1 MDKQNNGSQIPV
13 NTRTIGTPEGIYILY
28 LEDYVHTFI
37 KKFTA
42 AYYVNAPSPTQIALF
57 GRRYE
62 EEGSSILVVSGAA
75 QQPFPE
81 DKGTRYFPS
90 CAFLGNAKVG
100 VNKESGLRLEIA
112 LKNTSV
118 ILDDFYIYYDQN
130 EEMQNYLIEWNLN
143 SHLVRQQG
151 EGEYAQEVASESY
164 EEAEAQTRPPRR
176 GAQVRAETDEAVRY
190 GRIAQAYNRGEAK
203 VSFIWNVMSALCLG
217 FVVCVMAYGIIS
229 VNNYNKMK
237 SMQDTIDYCLALVTE
252 SLKQNEA
259 VLTNATA
266 IATAL
271 NGEEK
276 QQIGEIN
283 GQAEK
288 TDAEAAKQSGLSGK
302 DANHAQGTA
311 DVAQTV
317 AEGQNAQ
324 PADNMQENPKEGTM
338 VNGQNGQAA
347 DNIGTDTTKVEGMPQ
362 NGNVDNMTNSAEGV
376 PQSGNAD
383 NLVSSVDGM
392 PQNNGNT
399 GMLPSKSETNS
410 QNNPAAQ
417 QSAGVEAQDNAA
429 VLGQASD
436 TQQSTKTNVQN
447 HNVVADTQDAAGS
460 DETAQSAD
468 LAGQEGVEA
477 ANTSPVSTPQY
488 YIVRRGD
495 TLRSICFQVYGDY
508 SKVDEICEW
517 NKIED
522 PNNILYGQRLL
533 LP

>member
-1 MDKQNNGSQIPV
+1 
-13 NTRTIGTPEGIYILY
+13 
-28 LEDYVHTFI
+28 
-37 KKFTA
+37 
-42 AYYVNAPSPTQIALF
+42 
-57 GRRYE
+57 
-62 EEGSSILVVSGAA
+62 
-75 QQPFPE
+75 
-81 DKGTRYFPS
+81 
-90 CAFLGNAKVG
+90 
-100 VNKESGLRLEIA
+100 
-112 LKNTSV
+112 
-118 ILDDFYIYYDQN
+118 
-130 EEMQNYLIEWNLN
+130 MQNYLIEWNLN

-151 EGEYAQEVASESY
+151 EGEYAQEAASESY
-164 EEAEAQTRPPRR
+164 EEAQTRPPRR

-288 TDAEAAKQSGLSGK
+288 TDAEAAKQGGLSGE
-302 DANHAQGTA
+302 DANHAQGTV
-311 DVAQTV
+311 DVAQTA
-317 AEGQNAQ
+317 AEGKDAQ
-324 PADNMQENPKEGTM
+324 PADNMQNIQENPKEGVM

-347 DNIGTDTTKVEGMPQ
+347 DNIGTDTAKAEGMPQ
-362 NGNVDNMTNSAEGV
+362 NGNVDNMANSAEGV
-376 PQSGNAD
+376 PQNGNA
-383 NLVSSVDGM
+383 NNIASSADGI

-399 GMLPSKSETNS
+399 GMLPSKTETNV
-410 QNNPAAQ
+410 QNNPTAQ
-417 QSAGVEAQDNAA
+417 QPAGVEAQ
-429 VLGQASD
+429 ASG

-447 HNVVADTQDAAGS
+447 HNVADDTQDAAGS
-460 DETAQSAD
+460 DEIAQSAD
-468 LAGQEGVEA
+468 SAGQEGVEA
-477 ANTSPVSTPQY
+477 ANTSLASTPQY

-495 TLRSICFQVYGDY
+495 TLRSICFQVYGNY

>member
-42 AYYVNAPSPTQIALF
+42 AYYVNAPTPTEIALF

-62 EEGSSILVVSGAA
+62 EEGSSVLVVSGAA

-100 VNKESGLRLEIA
+100 INKESGMRLEIA

-151 EGEYAQEVASESY
+151 EGEYAQETSSESY
-164 EEAEAQTRPPRR
+164 GEAGAQTRPPRR
-176 GAQVRAETDEAVRY
+176 GAQVCAETDEAVRY

-259 VLTNATA
+259 ILTNATA

-283 GQAEK
+283 GQVEK
-288 TDAEAAKQSGLSGK
+288 TDAEAAKQDDLSKEGV
-302 DANHAQGTA
+302 DYAQGTTDA
-311 DVAQTV
+311 
-317 AEGQNAQ
+317 AEGQNAKSTDTMQ
-324 PADNMQENPKEGTM
+324 NTQENQKEGSTAM
-338 VNGQNGQAA
+338 EQN
-347 DNIGTDTTKVEGMPQ
+347 T
-362 NGNVDNMTNSAEGV
+362 
-376 PQSGNAD
+376 QS
-383 NLVSSVDGM
+383 V
-392 PQNNGNT
+392 
-399 GMLPSKSETNS
+399 
-410 QNNPAAQ
+410 
-417 QSAGVEAQDNAA
+417 DNAA
-429 VLGQASD
+429 VQQPAGAEAQSNTTVLDQSSS
-436 TQQSTKTNVQN
+436 TQQSNVANMQN
-447 HNVVADTQDAAGS
+447 DSTDNDKQEAAESDQTAQNSVDSNKQGAAGS
-460 DETAQSAD
+460 DEIAQISAD
-468 LAGQEGVEA
+468 STRQEGAED
-477 ANTSPVSTPQY
+477 ANAGASSIPQY

>member
-151 EGEYAQEVASESY
+151 EGEYAQEAASEGY

-252 SLKQNEA
+252 TLKQNEA

-276 QQIGEIN
+276 QQIVEIN

-288 TDAEAAKQSGLSGK
+288 SDAEAAKQGGLSGE

-311 DVAQTV
+311 DVAQTA

-324 PADNMQENPKEGTM
+324 PADNMQNIQENPKEGTM
-338 VNGQNGQAA
+338 ENGQNGQAA
-347 DNIGTDTTKVEGMPQ
+347 DNIGTDTTKVEGVPQ
-362 NGNVDNMTNSAEGV
+362 NGNVAKEEG
-376 PQSGNAD
+376 A
-383 NLVSSVDGM
+383 
-392 PQNNGNT
+392 
-399 GMLPSKSETNS
+399 
-410 QNNPAAQ
+410 
-417 QSAGVEAQDNAA
+417 EAQDNAA
-429 VLGQASD
+429 VLGQASG

-447 HNVVADTQDAAGS
+447 HNVADDTQDAAGS
-460 DETAQSAD
+460 DEIAQSAD
-468 LAGQEGVEA
+468 TAGQEGVEA
-477 ANTSPVSTPQY
+477 ANASPASTPQY

-495 TLRSICFQVYGDY
+495 TLRSICFQVYGNY

>member
-151 EGEYAQEVASESY
+151 EGEYAQEAASESY
-164 EEAEAQTRPPRR
+164 EEAQTRPPRR

-288 TDAEAAKQSGLSGK
+288 TDAEAAKQGGLSGE
-302 DANHAQGTA
+302 DANHAQGTV
-311 DVAQTV
+311 DVAQTA
-317 AEGQNAQ
+317 AEGNDAQ
-324 PADNMQENPKEGTM
+324 PADNMQNIQENPKEGVM

-347 DNIGTDTTKVEGMPQ
+347 DNIGTDTAKAEGMPQ
-362 NGNVDNMTNSAEGV
+362 NGNVDNMANSAEGV
-376 PQSGNAD
+376 PQNGNA
-383 NLVSSVDGM
+383 NNIASSADGI

-399 GMLPSKSETNS
+399 GMLPSKTETNV
-410 QNNPAAQ
+410 QNNPTAQ
-417 QSAGVEAQDNAA
+417 QPAGVEAQAP
-429 VLGQASD
+429 G

-447 HNVVADTQDAAGS
+447 HNVADDTQDAAGS
-460 DETAQSAD
+460 DEIAQSAD
-468 LAGQEGVEA
+468 SAGQEGVEA
-477 ANTSPVSTPQY
+477 ANTSPASTPQY

-495 TLRSICFQVYGDY
+495 TLRSICFQVYGNY